1 MFDPLG
7 NKYRPED
14 RCAQPAPIDSILIAK
29 WGPFIVKVAGEHI
42 HGWDPVEIQS
52 DNAWIAHE
60 STNSAPDS
68 EWSGNTYL
76 LSGSRTYCV
85 TLAHLDHFICQDG
98 QMGSD
103 GRLTGFGS
111 NQRSYRK
118 GKDRNGNPR

>member
-1 MFDPLG
+1 
-7 NKYRPED
+7 
-14 RCAQPAPIDSILIAK
+14 
-29 WGPFIVKVAGEHI
+29 VKVAGEHI